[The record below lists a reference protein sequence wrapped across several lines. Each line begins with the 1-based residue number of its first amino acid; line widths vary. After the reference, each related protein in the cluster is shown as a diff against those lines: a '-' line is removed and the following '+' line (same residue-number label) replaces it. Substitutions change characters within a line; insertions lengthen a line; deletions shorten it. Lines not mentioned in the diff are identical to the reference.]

1 VAESQ
6 KTSFGRFSSV
16 FDKTMKAWE
25 WAAYWSEFG
34 DNKCKLL
41 DFIWESVNSADAQE
55 QYTSLVFALQA
66 SKELMPPGAR
76 AGLTSTL
83 EALMYIKQLDL
94 AADGGSGAPPFWD
107 PASRQAWRELIEHL
121 RECNGCTPERAPST
135 PGAATPPP
143 APASPTQTST
153 PKL

>member
-1 VAESQ
+1 MSRPDAESALP
-6 KTSFGRFSSV
+6 TSANPPDSGSRPGATPAIMWLSKMV
-16 FDKTMKAWE
+16 P
-25 WAAYWSEFG
+25 
-34 DNKCKLL
+34 
-41 DFIWESVNSADAQE
+41 VNSADAQE